1 VNYKPLDP
9 ARVKFIVVHCSATP
23 PDADVDA
30 RTIDR
35 WHRQKGWLMIGYHW
49 VIKRDGSVEQ
59 GRLPDQPG
67 AHAEGFND
75 KSIGICLIG
84 GVERVK
90 ATKGRAAPLD
100 GPQWADMVPADNF
113 TWEQKTSLLSVIAGS
128 RVLYPKAAVIGHR
141 DLPGVRKAC
150 PSFDVR
156 AWLTE
161 RNVNG

>member
-1 VNYKPLDP
+1 MNYKPLDP

-23 PDADVDA
+23 PDQDIDA

-49 VIKRDGSVEQ
+49 VIKRDGSVES
-59 GRLPDQPG
+59 GRKPDQPG

-75 KSIGICLIG
+75 KSIGICLVG

-90 ATKGRAAPLD
+90 DKDGKDDVD
-100 GPQWADMVPADNF
+100 GPRWDMTPADNF
-113 TWEQKTSLLSVIAGS
+113 TWEQKSSLLSVIAGS
-128 RVLYPKAAVIGHR
+128 RVLYPKAAVLGHR
-141 DLPGVRKAC
+141 DLPGVKKAC

-156 AWLTE
+156 EWLKTK
-161 RNVNG
+161 GQA